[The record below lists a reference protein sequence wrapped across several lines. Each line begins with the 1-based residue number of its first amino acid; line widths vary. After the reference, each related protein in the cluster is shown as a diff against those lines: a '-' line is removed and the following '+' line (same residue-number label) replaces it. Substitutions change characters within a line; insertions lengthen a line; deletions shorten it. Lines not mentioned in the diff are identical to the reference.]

1 MCIVTMVR
9 EHTCADNIT
18 INEKVRKLP
27 SGECISSMCK
37 IFNALQCSTRLKI
50 LFLLLQGRMC
60 VKEIEDAL
68 GISQSAISHSL
79 KNLRQIDLVRVK
91 KEGRFAVY
99 YLADEHVEMFMS
111 MCREHVE
118 E

>member
-1 MCIVTMVR
+1 MC
-9 EHTCADNIT
+9 
-18 INEKVRKLP
+18 
-27 SGECISSMCK
+27 S
-37 IFNALQCSTRLKI
+37 IFNALQSGTRLKI
-50 LFLLLQGRMC
+50 LFLLLQGKMC

-79 KNLRQIDLVRVK
+79 KNLRQLDLVRVK

-111 MCREHVE
+111 VCREHVE

>member
-1 MCIVTMVR
+1 M
-9 EHTCADNIT
+9 EHICADNEKIA
-18 INEKVRKLP
+18 EKVRKLP
-27 SGECISSMCK
+27 SEESVSLMCD

-50 LFLLLQGRMC
+50 LFLLLEGQIC

-79 KNLRQIDLVRVK
+79 KNLRQLDLVRVK

-99 YLADEHVEMFMS
+99 YLADQHVETFIL